1 MSQKIEGSPA
11 SSSIRAATALGGS
24 NAVGRAGDSRDKAI
38 EAPAAGDSLRL
49 TGEAT
54 GLQAMQRE
62 LAARPAVDEG
72 RVQAV
77 REALASGSY
86 RIDAEAIASAM
97 LEMDAQLGG

>member
-1 MSQKIEGSPA
+1 MSQKIEGSA
-11 SSSIRAATALGGS
+11 QAAGIRAVTPAGS
-24 NAVGRAGDSRDKAI
+24 SAVSRAGDARDRAI

-62 LAARPAVDEG
+62 LAARPAVDEA
-72 RVQAV
+72 RVEAV

-86 RIDAEAIASAM
+86 RIDPEAIASAM
-97 LEMDAQLGG
+97 LRMDAQLGE